1 MKKETKKNN
10 NLGPWVVIF
19 LVVIIGVAIIGIVI
33 NKNKTKNANQGVAG
47 QGADGS
53 VSAEAENEVVEEFVS
68 KKDDSTK
75 VNTSSDL
82 KADKTYNGIK
92 ITNIQLTAKDNETTL
107 LADVENVSGKD
118 IADFTDIDLVFYD
131 KEGKEIGTIPG
142 IISPLKAG
150 EKSQLNASITA
161 DFANAFDFKVTAHKE
176 Q

>member
-82 KADKTYNGIK
+82 KVDKTYNGIK

-107 LADVENVSGKD
+107 LADAENVSGKD

-150 EKSQLNASITA
+150 EKSQLNASINA